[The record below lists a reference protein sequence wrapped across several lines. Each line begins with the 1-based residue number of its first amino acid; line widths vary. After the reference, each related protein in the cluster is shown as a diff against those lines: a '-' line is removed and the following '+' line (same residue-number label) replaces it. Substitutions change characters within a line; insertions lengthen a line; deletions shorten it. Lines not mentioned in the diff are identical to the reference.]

1 MFDLGKFRREIG
13 PVFLNPKQLITRVKN
28 SGFARNFSIVFT
40 GAAIAQLIGFALA
53 PVLGRVYDP
62 ALFGIF
68 GLFASIAGS
77 TGCIAS
83 LRYEQGIMLTDEERN
98 IWALQRLSIFIALII
113 SCMTAIGV
121 AVALLVAPDY
131 FQGIQGWLWVFGV
144 WFFVMGS
151 GLVAIFQVHASRKKK
166 FNLLSKSTVLRTLFT
181 NGTQC
186 LVSFWHA
193 TGLVTGALVG
203 LAVGLIPYASLARKK
218 ESALENNGQGEE
230 PKSSRELAKE
240 FIDFP
245 KYNAPQGL
253 MNSLN
258 MNSPLIVLYSFNPA
272 TAGAYLMTV
281 RLMQRPMSMITN
293 PLRQVFF
300 QHASELHRTS
310 PQQLTNLYRKTTL
323 MLGAIVV
330 LPAIAV
336 AIGGPAL
343 FEFVLGPKWTEAG
356 VLARWVVLWLSI
368 AFMNV
373 PAVMT
378 GRILR
383 LEKSL
388 LYYNFVLMISRVAAL
403 LLGCWLSDPL
413 TGVAAFCVVGCVF
426 NVLLILWVDKKTQA
440 IKAVV

>member
-1 MFDLGKFRREIG
+1 MFYVGKIRRVIG
-13 PVFLNPKQLITRVKN
+13 PVFLNPKQLIARLKN
-28 SGFARNFSIVFT
+28 SGFARNFSIVFS
-40 GAAIAQLIGFALA
+40 GAIIAQLIGFALA
-53 PVLGRVYDP
+53 PILGRIYDP

-83 LRYEQGIMLTDEERN
+83 LRYEQGIMLTDDERN
-98 IWALQRLSIFIALII
+98 IWALQRLSIFIALCI

-121 AVALLVAPDY
+121 TVALLVAPDY

-166 FNLLSKSTVLRTLFT
+166 FNLISMATVLRTLFT

-186 LVSFWHA
+186 LVGFWNA

-218 ESALENNGQGEE
+218 ESAFENSGQVGE

-258 MNSPLIVLYSFNPA
+258 MNSPIIVLASFNPA

-281 RLMQRPMSMITN
+281 RLMQRPMSMVTA
-293 PLRQVFF
+293 PLRQVFY
-300 QHASELHRTS
+300 QHASELHRTA
-310 PQQLTNLYRKTTL
+310 PHQLTNLYRKTTL
-323 MLGAIVV
+323 LLAAIVV

-343 FEFVLGPKWTEAG
+343 FEFVLGPKWTETG
-356 VLARWVVLWLSI
+356 VLARWVVLWLSVV
-368 AFMNV
+368 FMNV

-388 LYYNFVLMISRVAAL
+388 LYYNFVLMVSRVAAL
-403 LLGCWLSDPL
+403 LLGCWLADPI
-413 TGVAAFCVVGCVF
+413 TGIAAFCVVGFIF
-426 NVLLILWVDKKTQA
+426 NVLLILWVDKKTQQ
-440 IKAVV
+440 IKVTV